1 MDIDE
6 RCKKDIVDYDPD
18 GLVLIDFPGFNLKI
32 AKFCKRN
39 NIKVDYY
46 IPPKT
51 WAWNSK
57 RNIILKKNIN
67 SIYSILPF
75 EKNYFMGEDIDINY
89 IGNPLV
95 HRIKKNKLK
104 YSKLANVLKELS
116 FLRKLME
123 KHQIE
128 ITDDLF
134 TQLKEINLTLWNIED
149 QIRIKEK
156 NKEFDNTFIEL
167 ARSVYFKN
175 DKRAEIK
182 KRINQLSNSEITEEK
197 SYAEY

>member
-1 MDIDE
+1 MKNSSI
-6 RCKKDIVDYDPD
+6 KKKIINAPISIGELVD
-18 GLVLIDFPGFNLKI
+18 KI
-32 AKFCKRN
+32 
-39 NIKVDYY
+39 
-46 IPPKT
+46 T
-51 WAWNSK
+51 
-57 RNIILKKNIN
+57 IL
-67 SIYSILPF
+67 
-75 EKNYFMGEDIDINY
+75 E
-89 IGNPLV
+89 
-95 HRIKKNKLK
+95 IKKNKLK
-104 YSKLANVLKELS
+104 NSKLENVLKELS

-156 NKEFDNTFIEL
+156 NKEFDNIFIEL
-167 ARSVYFKN
+167 ARSVYFTN
-175 DKRAEIK
+175 DKRSEIK

>member
-1 MDIDE
+1 MKNSSI
-6 RCKKDIVDYDPD
+6 KKKIINAPISIGELVD
-18 GLVLIDFPGFNLKI
+18 KI
-32 AKFCKRN
+32 
-39 NIKVDYY
+39 
-46 IPPKT
+46 T
-51 WAWNSK
+51 
-57 RNIILKKNIN
+57 IL
-67 SIYSILPF
+67 
-75 EKNYFMGEDIDINY
+75 E
-89 IGNPLV
+89 
-95 HRIKKNKLK
+95 IKKNKLQN
-104 YSKLANVLKELS
+104 SKLENVLKELS

-156 NKEFDNTFIEL
+156 NKEFDNIFIEL

-182 KRINQLSNSEITEEK
+182 KSINQLFNSEITEEK
-197 SYAEY
+197 FYSDY

>member
-1 MDIDE
+1 MRPKIDE
-6 RCKKDIVDYDPD
+6 NLVS
-18 GLVLIDFPGFNLKI
+18 GLYSGQEGSRDSNLRSRGCPGGGLK
-32 AKFCKRN
+32 
-39 NIKVDYY
+39 
-46 IPPKT
+46 P
-51 WAWNSK
+51 
-57 RNIILKKNIN
+57 
-67 SIYSILPF
+67 
-75 EKNYFMGEDIDINY
+75 
-89 IGNPLV
+89 
-95 HRIKKNKLK
+95 
-104 YSKLANVLKELS
+104 
-116 FLRKLME
+116 KLMK

-156 NKEFDNTFIEL
+156 NKEFDNIFIEL

>member
-1 MDIDE
+1 MKNYSI
-6 RCKKDIVDYDPD
+6 KKKIINAPISI
-18 GLVLIDFPGFNLKI
+18 GELIDKI
-32 AKFCKRN
+32 
-39 NIKVDYY
+39 
-46 IPPKT
+46 T
-51 WAWNSK
+51 
-57 RNIILKKNIN
+57 IL
-67 SIYSILPF
+67 
-75 EKNYFMGEDIDINY
+75 E
-89 IGNPLV
+89 
-95 HRIKKNKLK
+95 IKKNKLQS
-104 YSKLANVLKELS
+104 SKLENVLKELS

-134 TQLKEINLTLWNIED
+134 NQLKDINLILWNIED

-182 KRINQLSNSEITEEK
+182 KSINRLSNSEITEEK
-197 SYAEY
+197 FYAEY

>member
-1 MDIDE
+1 MKNSSI
-6 RCKKDIVDYDPD
+6 KKIINAPISIGELVD
-18 GLVLIDFPGFNLKI
+18 KI
-32 AKFCKRN
+32 
-39 NIKVDYY
+39 
-46 IPPKT
+46 T
-51 WAWNSK
+51 
-57 RNIILKKNIN
+57 IL
-67 SIYSILPF
+67 
-75 EKNYFMGEDIDINY
+75 E
-89 IGNPLV
+89 
-95 HRIKKNKLK
+95 IKKNKLQN
-104 YSKLANVLKELS
+104 SKLENVLKELS

-156 NKEFDNTFIEL
+156 NKEFDNIFIEL

-197 SYAEY
+197 SYSDY